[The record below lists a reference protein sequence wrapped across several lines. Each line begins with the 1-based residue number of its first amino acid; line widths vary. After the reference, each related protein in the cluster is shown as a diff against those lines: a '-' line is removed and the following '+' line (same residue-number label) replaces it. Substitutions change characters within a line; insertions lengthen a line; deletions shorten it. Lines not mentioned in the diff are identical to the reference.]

1 VDLADVA
8 LTPCD
13 DGVRLCLRVAP
24 GARRDAFVGV
34 HGDALK
40 LAVRAVPEKGR
51 ANDAVLRVLA
61 DALGVAARQVS
72 LVAGGASRDKVVAV
86 RGLGPDEVRARLAS
100 ALDGAAAAG

>member
-1 VDLADVA
+1 M
-8 LTPCD
+8 
-13 DGVRLCLRVAP
+13 RLRLRVAP
-24 GARRDAFVGV
+24 GARRDALVGV

-51 ANDAVLRVLA
+51 ANDAVLRILA
-61 DALGVAARQVS
+61 DALGVAPRQVS

-86 RGLGPDEVRARLAS
+86 RGLGPDEVRTRLAS